1 MFWEVTMN
9 WLRCASIAGLF
20 MLATALPA
28 SADHFTWSRKP
39 TVAKTQATCLGF
51 GERAFDRL
59 GIRDREKKGDHYDA
73 RQGGALIV
81 YTCVQT
87 TAIIMVVS
95 KDKAEADR
103 LRDSIGAEL
112 AKEKP
117 L

>member
-1 MFWEVTMN
+1 MFWEVTMK
-9 WLRCASIAGLF
+9 WLSHASIAVFL
-20 MLATALPA
+20 MLATTLPA
-28 SADHFTWSRKP
+28 SADHFTWRRKP
-39 TVAKTQATCLGF
+39 TVAKNQATCLGF
-51 GERAFDRL
+51 GERAFNRL
-59 GIRDREKKGDHYDA
+59 GIHSFEKKGDHYDA

-95 KDKAEADR
+95 RDSSEADR
-103 LRDSIGAEL
+103 LRDAIDAEL